1 MYPTGSFNWTV
12 GERCGRE
19 GFFPDTIS
27 TDLWN
32 GNVAGPAY
40 DLPTCKLTYALVMLL
55 LLLLRL
61 RLRRRRRRRLR
72 LRLRLLV
79 LTCSAA
85 AGGGAAVVLYV
96 RL

>member
-55 LLLLRL
+55 LLLRL